1 MATREIGSWTAFLM
15 MAFAVV
21 GLLAAFATYA
31 AQIPLDRELARE
43 TALDQ
48 ALAAERAGGMFGL
61 GDTGPRG
68 GPAGGGPLGPT
79 RLGLAA
85 RGHRPDKI
93 GSTEAS
99 LQAERV
105 RMRAAFQ
112 AEADD
117 VGFRLRIV
125 IAAFTVTGALFGA
138 FVLAIVRRG

>member
-21 GLLAAFATYA
+21 GLLGAFATYA
-31 AQIPLDRELARE
+31 AQIPLDRALARE

-48 ALAAERAGGMFGL
+48 ALVAERSGDPARIKSLQDAL
-61 GDTGPRG
+61 GDS
-68 GPAGGGPLGPT
+68 A
-79 RLGLAA
+79 
-85 RGHRPDKI
+85 DKI

-99 LQAERV
+99 LQAERL
-105 RMRAAFQ
+105 RMRSAFQ

-125 IAAFTVTGALFGA
+125 IAAFTATGGLFGA

>member
-48 ALAAERAGGMFGL
+48 ALAAERAG
-61 GDTGPRG
+61 DQARITRG

>member
-21 GLLAAFATYA
+21 GLLGAFATYA
-31 AQIPLDRELARE
+31 AQIPLDRALARE

-48 ALAAERAGGMFGL
+48 ALAAERAGDKTRLALLQDAL
-61 GDTGPRG
+61 GDS
-68 GPAGGGPLGPT
+68 A
-79 RLGLAA
+79 
-85 RGHRPDKI
+85 DKI
-93 GSTEAS
+93 GTTAAS

-105 RMRAAFQ
+105 RVRSAFQ

-125 IAAFTVTGALFGA
+125 IAAFTVTGGLFGA